1 MKELFDPEQAV
12 AEARR
17 EFGEHGGVSPSIE
30 RSSTFTV
37 MEPGAM
43 PEMFSGTRGPDRGG
57 CYLYSRHFNPTV
69 DVLDRYLAVSGKR
82 GAGRREASRD
92 QDRQPHS
99 RARSRLRLPV
109 FGQQLGDLGDVHGG

>member
-1 MKELFDPEQAV
+1 MNNLFDPEQAV

-43 PEMFSGTRGPDRGG
+43 PEIFSGKRGPDRGG
-57 CYLYSRHFNPTV
+57 LLSLQPPLQPYNPPFPRPPVRPPAFSKAFT
-69 DVLDRYLAVSGKR
+69 GK
-82 GAGRREASRD
+82 AIS
-92 QDRQPHS
+92 
-99 RARSRLRLPV
+99 
-109 FGQQLGDLGDVHGG
+109 